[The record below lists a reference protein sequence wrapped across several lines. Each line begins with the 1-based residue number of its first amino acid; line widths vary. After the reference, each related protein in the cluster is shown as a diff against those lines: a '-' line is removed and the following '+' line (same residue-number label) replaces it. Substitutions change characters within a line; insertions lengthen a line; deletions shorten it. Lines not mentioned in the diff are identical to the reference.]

1 MGRKLRGMG
10 KRDRSVHVGEG
21 AVAAAGPGVAGRPG
35 RRGGSGAGG
44 GVISMRGAGPS
55 SGQHGEATQGT
66 HQLPH
71 GKGNTLHG
79 VRLIAAAL
87 LKHTHKRI
95 SPGGNLRVGGG
106 GGFHVGPGPA
116 GWPARPL
123 SSGGGGG
130 GG

>member
-1 MGRKLRGMG
+1 MG

-95 SPGGNLRVGGG
+95 SPGGNLLVGLGGG
-106 GGFHVGPGPA
+106 VEDGAGPEGLAVQALVCTGWGGVG
-116 GWPARPL
+116 
-123 SSGGGGG
+123 
-130 GG
+130 